1 MKTVPETGRRGR
13 PRAFD
18 RDEALDRALE
28 LFWTYGYD
36 ATSLSALTDAMGIRP
51 PSLYAA
57 FGSKETLFLAALD
70 RYVATSGAFSTRA
83 LAEEP
88 TARAAVERLLV
99 DAARVFSDPSTPRGC
114 FVICA
119 ATNCAPESHA
129 VEQVLRKRR
138 IASEAALRARIAHGI
153 ERGELPSDADA
164 TALAKFYA
172 AAFQGMSVQAR
183 DGATRAQLEAVARI
197 AMAAWPSG
205 ATKTPRPKRSRT

>member
-1 MKTVPETGRRGR
+1 MFGER
-13 PRAFD
+13 PYA
-18 RDEALDRALE
+18 E
-28 LFWTYGYD
+28 LSVREV
-36 ATSLSALTDAMGIRP
+36 AQ
-51 PSLYAA
+51 AA
-57 FGSKETLFLAALD
+57 GVTENLVYHYFTNKETLFLAALD